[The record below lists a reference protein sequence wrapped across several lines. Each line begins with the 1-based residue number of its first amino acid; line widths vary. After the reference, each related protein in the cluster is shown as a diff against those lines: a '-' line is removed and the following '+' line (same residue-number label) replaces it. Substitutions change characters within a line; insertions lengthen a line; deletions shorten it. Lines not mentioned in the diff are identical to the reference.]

1 MFSSAVLLLM
11 KTVSFNDKNKVVIAI
26 LLTIIFA
33 RSAMGQD
40 GEGSAYDSIWDR
52 VVFYDDSHNNTL
64 KKFAFTGRLQGDY
77 YNFDDSGGSSESDFN
92 WRRFRVGF
100 KASLFEGL
108 TLHSEADMNLNNP
121 KPLYKKLT
129 DTNLAWTSP
138 SGMTF
143 KVGRQ
148 SAPFTL
154 DGSTSSKK
162 LYTLERSKVA
172 GNLGFPT
179 EYFPG
184 ITFSGKRD
192 NWEYLAGLFSSDH
205 GPEFEEAF
213 DYGRFALFSLGY
225 NFKEHLKM
233 DNALVRLDYVNQD
246 QDETNQTPHQKNAAS
261 LVTKFE
267 RGNFHLWTDL
277 SVSDGYGSRNDIVG
291 LQFMPFYDITD
302 KTQVVFRYSY
312 LKSSDGDSIRLS
324 KYEKDLFGIRGN
336 EASEMFLGIN
346 HFFYGHKLK
355 WQNGIQYT
363 EMDRESGNEGYDGWG
378 FTSGIRISW

>member
-1 MFSSAVLLLM
+1 MIKAP
-11 KTVSFNDKNKVVIAI
+11 FNYKSRTTIDI

-33 RSAMGQD
+33 GSAMGQD
-40 GEGSAYDSIWDR
+40 GKESDYDSVWNRVILYDR
-52 VVFYDDSHNNTL
+52 PDSNTL
-64 KKFAFTGRLQGDY
+64 KKLAFTGRLQGDY
-77 YNFDDSGGSSESDFN
+77 YNFDDSGGGSESDFN

-108 TLHSEADMNLNNP
+108 TLHSEADMNLNDP
-121 KPLYKKLT
+121 APLYKKLT
-129 DTNLAWTSP
+129 DSNLAWASP
-138 SGMTF
+138 GGMTI

-154 DGSTSSKK
+154 DGATSSKK
-162 LYTLERSKVA
+162 LYTLERSKVS
-172 GNLGFPT
+172 GNLGFPN

-205 GPEFEEAF
+205 GPEFDEAF
-213 DYGRFALFSLGY
+213 DYGRFALFSVGY
-225 NFKEHLKM
+225 NFKENLGM
-233 DNALVRLDYVNQD
+233 DNALIRLDYVNQE
-246 QDETNQTPHQKNAAS
+246 QDATNKTPHHKNVAS

-267 RGNFHLWTDL
+267 KGNLHLWTDL
-277 SVSDGYGSRNDIVG
+277 SLSDGYGSQNDLIG
-291 LQFMPFYDITD
+291 LQLMPFYDITD
-302 KTQVVFRYSY
+302 RTQVVFRYTY
-312 LKSSDGDSIRLS
+312 LKSSSGDSIRLS
-324 KYEKDLFGIRGN
+324 KYEKDLFGIKGN
-336 EASEMFLGIN
+336 EASEMFLGVN
-346 HFFYGHKLK
+346 HFLYGHKLK

>member
-52 VVFYDDSHNNTL
+52 VVFYDDSHNNAL

-121 KPLYKKLT
+121 QPLYKKLT
-129 DTNLAWTSP
+129 DTNLAWASP

-143 KVGRQ
+143 KAGRQ

-184 ITFSGKRD
+184 ITFSGK
-192 NWEYLAGLFSSDH
+192 
-205 GPEFEEAF
+205 
-213 DYGRFALFSLGY
+213 
-225 NFKEHLKM
+225 
-233 DNALVRLDYVNQD
+233 
-246 QDETNQTPHQKNAAS
+246 
-261 LVTKFE
+261 
-267 RGNFHLWTDL
+267 
-277 SVSDGYGSRNDIVG
+277 
-291 LQFMPFYDITD
+291 
-302 KTQVVFRYSY
+302 
-312 LKSSDGDSIRLS
+312 
-324 KYEKDLFGIRGN
+324 
-336 EASEMFLGIN
+336 
-346 HFFYGHKLK
+346 
-355 WQNGIQYT
+355 
-363 EMDRESGNEGYDGWG
+363 
-378 FTSGIRISW
+378 

>member
-1 MFSSAVLLLM
+1 MIEAP
-11 KTVSFNDKNKVVIAI
+11 FNYNSRTTIAI

-33 RSAMGQD
+33 GTIMGQD
-40 GEGSAYDSIWDR
+40 GKESAYDSIWNR
-52 VVFYDDSHNNTL
+52 VVLYDDPDHNVFQ
-64 KKFAFTGRLQGDY
+64 KFAFTGRLQGDY
-77 YNFDDSGGSSESDFN
+77 YNFDDSDDDSESDFN

-100 KASLFEGL
+100 KASLFNGL
-108 TLHSEADMNLNNP
+108 TLHSEADMNLNDP
-121 KPLYKKLT
+121 EPLYKKLT

-138 SGMTF
+138 SGMIV
-143 KVGRQ
+143 KLGRQ

-162 LYTLERSKVA
+162 LYTLERSKVS
-172 GNLGFPT
+172 GNLGFPK

-205 GPEFEEAF
+205 GPEFDEAF
-213 DYGRFALFSLGY
+213 DYGRFGLFSVGY
-225 NFKEHLKM
+225 NFKENLKM
-233 DNALVRLDYVNQD
+233 DNALIRFDYLNQE
-246 QDETNQTPHQKNAAS
+246 QDSTNKTPHHKNVAS

-267 RGNFHLWTDL
+267 EGNFHLWTDL
-277 SVSDGYGSRNDIVG
+277 SVSDGYGSQNDLIG

-302 KTQVVFRYSY
+302 KTQVVFRYTY
-312 LKSSDGDSIRLS
+312 LKSSSGDSIRLS
-324 KYEKDLFGIRGN
+324 KYEKDLFGMKGN
-336 EASEMFLGIN
+336 EASEIFLGIN

-363 EMDRESGNEGYDGWG
+363 KMDRASSSEGYDGWG
-378 FTSGIRISW
+378 FTSGFRISW

>member
-1 MFSSAVLLLM
+1 MIKAP
-11 KTVSFNDKNKVVIAI
+11 FNYKSRTTIAI

-33 RSAMGQD
+33 GSAMGQD
-40 GEGSAYDSIWDR
+40 GKESTYDSIWNR
-52 VVFYDDSHNNTL
+52 VVLYDDPDHNVHQ
-64 KKFAFTGRLQGDY
+64 KFAFTGRLQGDY
-77 YNFDDSGGSSESDFN
+77 YNFDDSGGESKSDFN

-100 KASLFEGL
+100 KASLFNGL
-108 TLHSEADMNLNNP
+108 TLHSEADMDLNDP
-121 KPLYKKLT
+121 EPLYKKLT

-138 SGMTF
+138 SGVKI

-172 GNLGFPT
+172 GNLGFPK

-205 GPEFEEAF
+205 GPEFDEAF
-213 DYGRFALFSLGY
+213 DYGRFALFSVGY
-225 NFKEHLKM
+225 NFKENLKM
-233 DNALVRLDYVNQD
+233 DNALVRFDYVNQE
-246 QDETNQTPHQKNAAS
+246 QDATNKTPHHKNVAS

-267 RGNFHLWTDL
+267 KGNLHLWTDL
-277 SVSDGYGSRNDIVG
+277 SLSDGYGSQNDLVG
-291 LQFMPFYDITD
+291 LQLMPFYDITD
-302 KTQVVFRYSY
+302 KTQVIFRYTY
-312 LKSSDGDSIRLS
+312 LKSSGGDGIRLS
-324 KYEKDLFGIRGN
+324 KYEKDLFGSKGN
-336 EASEMFLGIN
+336 EASEIFLGIN

-363 EMDRESGNEGYDGWG
+363 EMDRASANEKYDGWG

>member
-1 MFSSAVLLLM
+1 MIEAP
-11 KTVSFNDKNKVVIAI
+11 FNYNSRTTIAI

-33 RSAMGQD
+33 GTIMGQD
-40 GEGSAYDSIWDR
+40 GKESAYDSIWNR
-52 VVFYDDSHNNTL
+52 VVLYDDPDHNVFQ
-64 KKFAFTGRLQGDY
+64 KFAFTGRLQGDY
-77 YNFDDSGGSSESDFN
+77 YNFDDSESDFN

-100 KASLFEGL
+100 KASLFNGL
-108 TLHSEADMNLNNP
+108 TLHSEADMNLNDP
-121 KPLYKKLT
+121 EPLYKKLT

-138 SGMTF
+138 SGMIV
-143 KVGRQ
+143 KLGRQ

-162 LYTLERSKVA
+162 LYTLERSKVS
-172 GNLGFPT
+172 GNLGFPK

-205 GPEFEEAF
+205 GPEFDEAF
-213 DYGRFALFSLGY
+213 DYGRFGLFSVGY
-225 NFKEHLKM
+225 NFKENLKM
-233 DNALVRLDYVNQD
+233 DNALIRFDYLNQH
-246 QDETNQTPHQKNAAS
+246 QDSTNKTPHHKNVAS

-267 RGNFHLWTDL
+267 EGDFHLWTDL
-277 SVSDGYGSRNDIVG
+277 SVSDGYGSQNDLIA

-302 KTQVVFRYSY
+302 KTQVVFRYTY
-312 LKSSDGDSIRLS
+312 LKSSSGDSIRLS
-324 KYEKDLFGIRGN
+324 KYEKDLFGMKGN
-336 EASEMFLGIN
+336 EVSEIFLGIN

-363 EMDRESGNEGYDGWG
+363 KMDRASSSEGYDGWG
-378 FTSGIRISW
+378 FTSGFRISW

>member
-1 MFSSAVLLLM
+1 MIKAP
-11 KTVSFNDKNKVVIAI
+11 FNYKSRTTIGI

-33 RSAMGQD
+33 GSAMGQD
-40 GEGSAYDSIWDR
+40 GKESDYDSVWNRVILYDR
-52 VVFYDDSHNNTL
+52 PDSNTL
-64 KKFAFTGRLQGDY
+64 KKLAFTGRLQGDY
-77 YNFDDSGGSSESDFN
+77 YNFDDSGGGSESDFN

-108 TLHSEADMNLNNP
+108 TLHSEADMNLNDP
-121 KPLYKKLT
+121 APLYKKLT
-129 DTNLAWTSP
+129 DSNLAWASP
-138 SGMTF
+138 GGMTI

-154 DGSTSSKK
+154 DGATSSKK
-162 LYTLERSKVA
+162 LYTLERSKVS
-172 GNLGFPT
+172 GNLGFPN

-205 GPEFEEAF
+205 GPEFDEAF
-213 DYGRFALFSLGY
+213 DYGRFALFSVGY
-225 NFKEHLKM
+225 NFKENLGM
-233 DNALVRLDYVNQD
+233 DNALIRLDYVNQE
-246 QDETNQTPHQKNAAS
+246 QDATNKTPHHKNVAS

-267 RGNFHLWTDL
+267 KGNLHLWTDL
-277 SVSDGYGSRNDIVG
+277 SLSDGYGSQNDLIG
-291 LQFMPFYDITD
+291 LQLMPFYDITD
-302 KTQVVFRYSY
+302 RTQVVFRYTY
-312 LKSSDGDSIRLS
+312 LKSSSGDSIRLS
-324 KYEKDLFGIRGN
+324 KYEKDLFGIKGN
-336 EASEMFLGIN
+336 EASEMFLGVN
-346 HFFYGHKLK
+346 HFLYGHKLK

>member
-1 MFSSAVLLLM
+1 MIKAP
-11 KTVSFNDKNKVVIAI
+11 FNYKSRTTIGI

-33 RSAMGQD
+33 GSAMGQD
-40 GEGSAYDSIWDR
+40 GKESDYDSVWNRVILYDR
-52 VVFYDDSHNNTL
+52 PDSNTL
-64 KKFAFTGRLQGDY
+64 KKLAFTGRLQGDY
-77 YNFDDSGGSSESDFN
+77 YNFDDSGGGSESDFN

-108 TLHSEADMNLNNP
+108 TLHSEADMNLNDP
-121 KPLYKKLT
+121 APLYKKLT
-129 DTNLAWTSP
+129 DSNLAWASP
-138 SGMTF
+138 GGMTI

-154 DGSTSSKK
+154 DGATSSKK
-162 LYTLERSKVA
+162 LYTLERSKVS
-172 GNLGFPT
+172 GNLGFPN

-205 GPEFEEAF
+205 GPEFDEAF
-213 DYGRFALFSLGY
+213 DYGRFALFSVGY
-225 NFKEHLKM
+225 NFKENLGM
-233 DNALVRLDYVNQD
+233 DNALIRLDYVNQE
-246 QDETNQTPHQKNAAS
+246 QDATNKTPHHENVAS

-267 RGNFHLWTDL
+267 KGNLHLWTDL
-277 SVSDGYGSRNDIVG
+277 SLSDGYGSQNDLIG
-291 LQFMPFYDITD
+291 LQLMPFYDITD
-302 KTQVVFRYSY
+302 RTQVVFRYTY
-312 LKSSDGDSIRLS
+312 LKSSSGDSIRLS
-324 KYEKDLFGIRGN
+324 KYEKDLFGIKGN
-336 EASEMFLGIN
+336 EASEMFLGVN
-346 HFFYGHKLK
+346 HFLYGHKLK

>member
-1 MFSSAVLLLM
+1 MIKAPSNYKSKAA
-11 KTVSFNDKNKVVIAI
+11 IAI
-26 LLTIIFA
+26 LFTIIFA
-33 RSAMGQD
+33 GSVMGQD
-40 GEGSAYDSIWDR
+40 GEESTYDNIWNR

-77 YNFDDSGGSSESDFN
+77 YNFDDSGGGSESDFN

-100 KASLFEGL
+100 KASLFNGL
-108 TLHSEADMNLNNP
+108 AIHSEADMDLNNP
-121 KPLYKKLT
+121 DSLYKKLT

-138 SGMTF
+138 SGMKI

-154 DGSTSSKK
+154 DVSTSSKK

-172 GNLGFPT
+172 GNLGFSR

-205 GPEFEEAF
+205 GPEFGEAF
-213 DYGRFALFSLGY
+213 HYGRFALFSAGY
-225 NFKEHLKM
+225 NFKEKLKL
-233 DNALVRLDYVNQD
+233 DNALIRVDYANQE
-246 QDETNQTPHQKNAAS
+246 QDVTNQTPHHKNVTS

-267 RGNFHLWTDL
+267 KGNLHLWTDL
-277 SVSDGYGSRNDIVG
+277 SLSDGYGSQSDLVG
-291 LQFMPFYDITD
+291 LQLMPFYDITD
-302 KTQVVFRYSY
+302 KTQVVFRYTY
-312 LKSSDGDSIRLS
+312 LKSSSGDSIRLS
-324 KYEKDLFGIRGN
+324 KYEKDMFGGRGS

-346 HFFYGHKLK
+346 HFFYGHELK

-363 EMDRESGNEGYDGWG
+363 QMDRASGIEGYDGWG